1 MGRLKTLIAAGLGL
15 AMSGTF
21 AAAADMPG
29 YPVPVFSDGGSFA
42 RWDGFNFGAQAGIMN
57 MNANFGNST
66 SSLIAFILRN
76 TTLQNEFQP
85 SSWTTLPSTT
95 TGGDQ
100 FGAFVGYNFQWDQL
114 VIGFDLAYNRTSSL
128 EASASDTIAR
138 QVVTSDGVNHQV
150 TIVAQSSIKLIDY
163 ATLRARGAYAFGQ
176 FLPYA
181 FIGAAV
187 GRFDYA
193 TTATVTD
200 IGTPPVGSAILP
212 FATLDSL
219 SDSKNG
225 AIVAG
230 FSTGLGMDVSLLPNV
245 FLRGEWEFVAFTPV
259 GGIRSNINTARVGV
273 GARF

>member
-163 ATLRARGAYAFGQ
+163 ATLRARGAYAFG
-176 FLPYA
+176 
-181 FIGAAV
+181 
-187 GRFDYA
+187 R
-193 TTATVTD
+193 
-200 IGTPPVGSAILP
+200 SALCLYRRSRRP
-212 FATLDSL
+212 LRLCDHR
-219 SDSKNG
+219 NG
-225 AIVAG
+225 
-230 FSTGLGMDVSLLPNV
+230 N
-245 FLRGEWEFVAFTPV
+245 
-259 GGIRSNINTARVGV
+259 
-273 GARF
+273 